1 MDEKLIARYGYPKQA
16 RYFVKSLEDL
26 IDVVETVYKH
36 VSQHVDNLQHNEVLR
51 CIECTA
57 VPVPRTL
64 SSHILC
70 FSIPKSIL
78 ESESRPI
85 NVSGKLPDLKPGPTA
100 FPKIVHEPQRT
111 IVSKDITSLYDIVVF
126 ERFFKSLM
134 SQNSDGIKM
143 FTTKR
148 SAEIRTDALPGDKP
162 GYSLS
167 VSFPGTLFK
176 NPALPTI

>member
-1 MDEKLIARYGYPKQA
+1 MDEKLIARYGSPKLA

-36 VSQHVDNLQHNEVLR
+36 VSQHVDNLQLIEILKS
-51 CIECTA
+51 IECTSI
-57 VPVPRTL
+57 PVPRTL

-70 FSIPKSIL
+70 FSIPIAIL
-78 ESESRPI
+78 ESDSRPT
-85 NVSGKLPDLKPGPTA
+85 NVSGKVPDLKPAPTSL
-100 FPKIVHEPQRT
+100 PKIVHETHRT
-111 IVSKDITSLYDIVVF
+111 VVSKDISTLYDIVVF
-126 ERFFKSLM
+126 ERYFKSLM

-148 SAEIRTDALPGDKP
+148 SAEIRTDSLPGEKQ

-176 NPALPTI
+176 NPAMPAI